1 MKFTT
6 SSAAG
11 ARRTHRTKAIIFG
24 QWTQTEL
31 GPEDA
36 RAFLRHAYGEFY
48 HDFSNVDLKD
58 HTFVWQY
65 TYRNALL
72 AFRDAALRYAHRI
85 KVLHATRIYST
96 LPETTPL
103 EARERY
109 PNIMTINA
117 DGSSKLTSAFQKA
130 IDDAKAEADR
140 VAAAGS
146 SQQRPR
152 LRRSATA
159 SPRQRGVSPGGGGGG
174 RGLPPQQIA
183 EGRGGVEGSHFSLHI
198 TQSSMLC
205 LYSPHVACVPWLLGW
220 F

>member
-1 MKFTT
+1 MKFTREVLQAPYT
-6 SSAAG
+6 P
-11 ARRTHRTKAIIFG
+11 RPDKAIAFG

-36 RAFLRHAYGEFY
+36 RAFLRHAYGQFY

-58 HTFVWQY
+58 HKFVWQY
-65 TYRNALL
+65 TYRDALL
-72 AFRDAALRYAHRI
+72 TFRDAALRYAHRI

-140 VAAAGS
+140 VAAQAAAQNAQGFGGAL
-146 SQQRPR
+146 Q
-152 LRRSATA
+152 SAPA
-159 SPRQRGVSPGGGGGG
+159 NG
-174 RGLPPQQIA
+174 A
-183 EGRGGVEGSHFSLHI
+183 
-198 TQSSMLC
+198 
-205 LYSPHVACVPWLLGW
+205 
-220 F
+220 

>member
-1 MKFTT
+1 MTFTRVVLQ
-6 SSAAG
+6 APDAPKV
-11 ARRTHRTKAIIFG
+11 TKAIIFG

-31 GPEDA
+31 GPEDS
-36 RAFLRHAYGEFY
+36 RAFLRHAYGQFY

-72 AFRDAALRYAHRI
+72 SFRDAAFRYAHRI
-85 KVLHATRIYST
+85 KVLHATRTYST

-140 VAAAGS
+140 VAAGIAVNLV
-146 SQQRPR
+146 PNN
-152 LRRSATA
+152 A
-159 SPRQRGVSPGGGGGG
+159 RGAPWVQ
-174 RGLPPQQIA
+174 PQPA
-183 EGRGGVEGSHFSLHI
+183 PANG
-198 TQSSMLC
+198 
-205 LYSPHVACVPWLLGW
+205 A
-220 F
+220 

>member
-1 MKFTT
+1 MKFTRVVLQ
-6 SSAAG
+6 APDAPNV
-11 ARRTHRTKAIIFG
+11 TKAIIFG

-36 RAFLRHAYGEFY
+36 RAFLRHAYGQFY

-72 AFRDAALRYAHRI
+72 SFRDAALRYAHRI
-85 KVLHATRIYST
+85 KVLHATRTYST

-117 DGSSKLTSAFQKA
+117 DGSSR
-130 IDDAKAEADR
+130 ADQR
-140 VAAAGS
+140 LPESDRRRQGRSGQGS
-146 SQQRPR
+146 SPGRGAERPR
-152 LRRSATA
+152 LRWSATA
-159 SPRQRGVSPGGGGGG
+159 SPRQRGVSPGGGGGEGGGCPPADRG
-174 RGLPPQQIA
+174 R
-183 EGRGGVEGSHFSLHI
+183 EGGVRR
-198 TQSSMLC
+198 
-205 LYSPHVACVPWLLGW
+205 V
-220 F
+220 